1 MVIREASGRILTARA
16 RIWLWMALGYPLL
29 MAGSVVF
36 KPAIMVSPALFPP
49 DALAFAAYYLLRCR
63 FWPVILLVTTGWDLV
78 VISEVTHLVAG
89 TRPGTE
95 YVLIVSWGS
104 ALASMGAALAVR
116 TLRLEARAR
125 NQDLIFIPLL
135 VLAVLIG
142 TMSGSLLDTWIHA
155 RAAHAPL
162 RGIDFAI
169 RTLSPLLT
177 IIAIS
182 PLFIGILRGFE
193 KPAIAVAQPR
203 EMAGIGVAFTALF
216 AFYYLVTWPL
226 DQFLELMLLGAPM
239 LWLALRCSQR
249 VVVTACAAASIA
261 VAAACARG
269 FGHFPPI
276 VSLGAWRDGIVSCQV
291 FLLIGSGGTML
302 LNHLVLTQRHLL
314 EDSKRKQSMLSA
326 YGKALDE
333 TEHSVRQTAAQDLH
347 DGVAQI
353 IAGQGLILE
362 ALRRRMPASNPLG
375 EMVDQS
381 LAASREAQSAIRAA
395 IDDLSLPEMENASF
409 GEMLAS
415 IAEFFER
422 RYAFEVDWE
431 ISGDDSGATDHRSLF
446 YRTVK
451 ELLMNAYKHSGE
463 QSARVVLDVTEDA
476 IRFSVSD
483 AGLGFDHQ
491 HPPTDGRR
499 RWGLVSLAERIDMA
513 GGRFI
518 VESSRGAGCRVVVVL
533 ARSKGDGPEPHPYGR
548 SQNP

>member
-1 MVIREASGRILTARA
+1 
-16 RIWLWMALGYPLL
+16 
-29 MAGSVVF
+29 
-36 KPAIMVSPALFPP
+36 
-49 DALAFAAYYLLRCR
+49 
-63 FWPVILLVTTGWDLV
+63 
-78 VISEVTHLVAG
+78 
-89 TRPGTE
+89 
-95 YVLIVSWGS
+95 
-104 ALASMGAALAVR
+104 
-116 TLRLEARAR
+116 
-125 NQDLIFIPLL
+125 
-135 VLAVLIG
+135 
-142 TMSGSLLDTWIHA
+142 
-155 RAAHAPL
+155 
-162 RGIDFAI
+162 
-169 RTLSPLLT
+169 
-177 IIAIS
+177 
-182 PLFIGILRGFE
+182 
-193 KPAIAVAQPR
+193 
-203 EMAGIGVAFTALF
+203 
-216 AFYYLVTWPL
+216 
-226 DQFLELMLLGAPM
+226 
-239 LWLALRCSQR
+239 
-249 VVVTACAAASIA
+249 
-261 VAAACARG
+261 
-269 FGHFPPI
+269 
-276 VSLGAWRDGIVSCQV
+276 
-291 FLLIGSGGTML
+291 ML